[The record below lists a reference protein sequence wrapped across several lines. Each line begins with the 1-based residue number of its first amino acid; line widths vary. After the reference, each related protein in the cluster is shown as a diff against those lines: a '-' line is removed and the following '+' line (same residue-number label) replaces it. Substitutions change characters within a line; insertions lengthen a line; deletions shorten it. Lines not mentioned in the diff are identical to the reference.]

1 MDPDLLVRRTDP
13 DPHQNVRDPQNWMR
27 DMRYSCYSQF
37 RIADLK
43 DNCSVLTLLCCLVHV
58 PGVRVCEDGL
68 RGPDERAVDLPPH
81 PRQHGAGRL
90 HLGELRQEE
99 QSDHVSKGQTRCIL

>member
-1 MDPDLLVRRTDP
+1 
-13 DPHQNVRDPQNWMR
+13 
-27 DMRYSCYSQF
+27 
-37 RIADLK
+37 
-43 DNCSVLTLLCCLVHV
+43 VLTFLCCLVHV
-58 PGVRVCEDGL
+58 PGVRVREDWL

-99 QSDHVSKGQTRCIL
+99 QSDHVSKGQSRCFVSRSPCWHHRVDKGVKKR